1 MTCKKAQ
8 EFLAQKDCTAT
19 TQVNARKEPIDR
31 AAALRLLQSVSRV
44 IAVKGKKV
52 LRFSLKKGQV
62 PNDELVSAVIG
73 PSGKLRAPAIRKGKT
88 LVVGFHPEAYGEV
101 V

>member
-1 MTCKKAQ
+1 M
-8 EFLAQKDCTAT
+8 
-19 TQVNARKEPIDR
+19 
-31 AAALRLLQSVSRV
+31 
-44 IAVKGKKV
+44 
-52 LRFSLKKGQV
+52 LRFKRQRLA
-62 PNDELVSAVIG
+62 SAYAPGAKPTYETQKRPSPERRSGGSVIG

>member
-1 MTCKKAQ
+1 
-8 EFLAQKDCTAT
+8 
-19 TQVNARKEPIDR
+19 
-31 AAALRLLQSVSRV
+31 VSRV

-88 LVVGFHPEAYGEV
+88 LVVGFHPEAYGELV
-101 V
+101 